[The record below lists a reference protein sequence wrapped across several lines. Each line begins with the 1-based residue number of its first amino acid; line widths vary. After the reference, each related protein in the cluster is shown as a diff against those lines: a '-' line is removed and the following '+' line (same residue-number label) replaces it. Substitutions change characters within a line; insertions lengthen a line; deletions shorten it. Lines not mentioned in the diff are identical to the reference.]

1 MQLAAWVWQKETDS
15 WVQEEKQAAE
25 EAPPIF
31 SFIYLFI
38 LFLSLLSS
46 FALFWENLKEPLG
59 EQRKR
64 GWERTAGTAAATVLR
79 LYGP

>member
-31 SFIYLFI
+31 IYLFI
-38 LFLSLLSS
+38 Y
-46 FALFWENLKEPLG
+46 FALFGENLKEPLG